1 MKITCKSLH
10 VGTNSK
16 ERLEFCVSTK
26 VNPSLDSPLPL
37 IQIFA
42 KEEKSRE
49 AQAGKDLTCSDSF
62 HPHEEFEFQLSP
74 IVDGKVFFG
83 LLFAVTHPCHLLD

>member
-1 MKITCKSLH
+1 VKITCKSLH

-16 ERLEFCVSTK
+16 ERLEFCC
-26 VNPSLDSPLPL
+26 VNKDKDKSIIGFTMPL

-49 AQAGKDLTCSDSF
+49 AQAGKY
-62 HPHEEFEFQLSP
+62 
-74 IVDGKVFFG
+74 
-83 LLFAVTHPCHLLD
+83 